1 MWVSVFRFLSAPLQS
16 LICFIYLLK
25 FRLNFPVNDLT
36 ASLLT
41 LAQTLWVNLF
51 MNCVMIHESMR
62 LRLPFKSLHS
72 FSQKHS
78 LSTNASESILPY
90 GAPEPLY
97 TQLFRICREQCRLIK
112 SHKVFGDMSE
122 RELAQASR
130 TCKVIHAQS
139 LKSEVGSKG
148 SLGNTIVDFY
158 AKCGNVGSA
167 EKAFNCLE
175 NKDVF
180 AWNSLLSMYSNKG
193 LLERVVKSFEL
204 MWNCKVFPNEFTFAM
219 VLSSCTRLV
228 NIQYGRQV
236 HCSVIKMGFEL
247 ISFCQGALIDMYAK
261 CNCISDARK
270 VFNSMVELDTVAWT
284 TMISGY
290 VQVGMLEEA
299 LQVFKDMQRVGGFLD
314 QVAYVTVINACVGLG
329 RLDDACNLFS
339 QMPNPNDVAWNV
351 MISGHAKRGYEVE
364 AVNFFL
370 QMRKGGVKPTRSTLG
385 SLLSAISSLAALDF
399 GLIVHAMA
407 IKQGLDSNVYVG
419 SSLINMYAKCEK
431 IDAANRIFH
440 YLSEKNVVLWN
451 AMLGGYAQ
459 NGYADE
465 VIRLFTNMKACGLH
479 PDQFTYTSILSAC
492 SCLENLEMG
501 RQLHSV
507 IIKNQFA
514 SNLFVGNALV
524 DMYAKS
530 GDLKEARN
538 QFELIRNRDNVSWNA
553 IIVGYVQE
561 GDEDEAFY
569 MFRRM
574 YLHGIVPDEVSLASI
589 LSACANVQALE
600 MGRQVHCLLIKI
612 GLEISLYA
620 GSALIDMYSKCGLI
634 RDARRALDVMPH
646 CSVVSM
652 NALISGFGHRNLE
665 EAVNLYREMQ
675 DLGLNPSEIT
685 FSSLLD
691 ACSGPIMLTLGRQIH
706 NLVLK
711 KGLLYD
717 GDFLVVSLLGM
728 YMNCQSKIDATIL
741 FLEFPKPKSK
751 VLWTAMISGLSQN
764 DCIEEALQFYREM
777 RTENVLPDQATFA
790 SVLRACAV
798 ISSSQNGRE
807 IHSLIFHTGFNLD
820 ELICSA
826 LVDMYAKCG
835 DVGSSVQV
843 FREMGTKNGVI
854 SWNSMIVGFAKNG
867 YAEDA
872 LKIFEEMKQSHVEPD
887 DVTFLGVLTACSHAG
902 KVAEGREIFGSMV
915 NYYSI
920 QPRVDHVSCMVDLLG
935 RWGLLKEAEEFI
947 DRLDFV
953 PNSMIWSTLLGACKL
968 HGDDIRG
975 RRAAEKL
982 KELEPQ
988 NSSPYVLLSSM
999 CAESGNWNEAS
1010 SLRREMK
1017 EKGVIKLPGFSW
1029 IFVGQRTNY
1038 FVAGDKSHPSAAE
1051 IHAAL
1056 KYLTAIMKG
1065 ESYAFDETDSF
1076 LHEQE

>member
-1 MWVSVFRFLSAPLQS
+1 
-16 LICFIYLLK
+16 
-25 FRLNFPVNDLT
+25 
-36 ASLLT
+36 
-41 LAQTLWVNLF
+41 
-51 MNCVMIHESMR
+51 MR
-62 LRLPFKSLHS
+62 LRLPYKTLHS
-72 FSQKHS
+72 FSQHRS
-78 LSTNASESILPY
+78 LSSELILPY
-90 GAPEPLY
+90 GTPEPLH
-97 TQLFRICREQCRLIK
+97 THLFQICREQCRLIK
-112 SHKVFGDMSE
+112 THKVFGEMSE

-130 TCKVIHAQS
+130 TCKAIHAQG
-139 LKSEVGSKG
+139 LKFEFGSKG
-148 SLGNTIVDFY
+148 LLGNGIVGFY
-158 AKCGNVGSA
+158 AKCGNLGYA

-180 AWNSLLSMYSNKG
+180 AWNSVLSMYSNKG
-193 LLERVVKSFEL
+193 LLDQVLNSFQS
-204 MWNCKVFPNEFTFAM
+204 MWNCKVLPNEFTFAM
-219 VLSSCTRLV
+219 VLSACTRLV
-228 NIQYGRQV
+228 NIEYGRQV
-236 HCSVIKMGFEL
+236 HCSVIKLGLEL

-261 CNCISDARK
+261 CNCISDAQQI
-270 VFNSMVELDTVAWT
+270 FESAIELDTVSWT

-290 VQVGMLEEA
+290 VQVGLLEEA
-299 LQVFKDMQRVGGFLD
+299 LKVFKEMQRVGGFVD

-329 RLDDACNLFS
+329 RLDDACDLFS

-351 MISGHAKRGYEVE
+351 MISGHAKRGFEVE

-385 SLLSAISSLAALDF
+385 SLLSAISSLAALDY
-399 GLIVHAMA
+399 GLIVHAIA
-407 IKQGLDSNVYVG
+407 IKQGLESNVYVG

-431 IDAANRIFH
+431 IDDATRIFH

-451 AMLGGYAQ
+451 TMLGGYAQ
-459 NGYADE
+459 NGYAHE
-465 VIRLFTNMKACGLH
+465 VISLFTNMKACGLH

-492 SCLENLEMG
+492 SCLQNLEMG

-514 SNLFVGNALV
+514 SNLFVGNALI

-530 GDLKEARN
+530 GNLKEARY
-538 QFELIRNRDNVSWNA
+538 QFELIRNRDKVSWNA

-561 GDEDEAFY
+561 EDEDEAFC

-574 YLHGIVPDEVSLASI
+574 ILHVIVPDEVSLASI
-589 LSACANVQALE
+589 LSACANVQALK
-600 MGRQVHCLLIKI
+600 MGWQVHCLSIKI
-612 GLEISLYA
+612 GLETSLYS
-620 GSALIDMYSKCGLI
+620 GSSLIDMYSKCGLI
-634 RDARRALDVMPH
+634 WDSRRVLDLLPH

-652 NALISGFGHRNLE
+652 NALISGFVHRNFE
-665 EAVNLYREMQ
+665 EAINIFCEMQ
-675 DLGLNPSEIT
+675 DIGLNPSEVT

-691 ACSGPIMLTLGRQIH
+691 ACSGPSMLPLGRQIH
-706 NLVLK
+706 NIVLK
-711 KGLLYD
+711 KGLLFD
-717 GDFLVVSLLGM
+717 GDFLGVSLLGM
-728 YMNCQSKIDATIL
+728 YMNCQSKIDATNL
-741 FLEFPKPKSK
+741 FLEFHKPKNK
-751 VLWTAMISGLSQN
+751 VLWTAMISGFSQN
-764 DCIEEALQFYREM
+764 DCIEEALQFYQDM
-777 RTENVLPDQATFA
+777 RSDNALPDQATFA

-798 ISSSQNGRE
+798 ISSLQNGRQ

-820 ELICSA
+820 ELTCSA

-835 DVGSSVQV
+835 DVGSSMQV
-843 FREMGTKNGVI
+843 FQEMGTKNGVI

-872 LKIFEEMKQSHVEPD
+872 LKIFDEMKQSHVEPD

-902 KVAEGREIFGSMV
+902 KVAEGREIFDSMV
-915 NYYSI
+915 NDYFI
-920 QPRVDHVSCMVDLLG
+920 QPRVDHICCMVDLLG

-947 DRLDFV
+947 DRLDII
-953 PNSMIWSTLLGACKL
+953 PNSMIWATLLGACKL

-988 NSSPYVLLSSM
+988 SSSPYMLLSSM
-999 CAESGNWNEAS
+999 CAESGNWNEAN

-1038 FVAGDKSHPSAAE
+1038 FSAGDKSHPSAAE
-1051 IHAAL
+1051 IHVAL

-1065 ESYAFDETDSF
+1065 EGYVFDETESL
-1076 LHEQE
+1076 LHEEE